1 MIRIQCDPG
10 VDDYDN
16 SNCSRNDCTSSDDA
30 NDASDDCGS
39 SQMSRLQNT
48 VIVTLMKSSRIVKF
62 SEARS
67 QQLSTTQFNDNNTDS
82 RYGCEKFNSLNPLVF
97 VSTVLRV
104 LIVATVLL
112 NLWKCADQVLVLVLE
127 SVPVV
132 TCICTWVYHLV

>member
-1 MIRIQCDPG
+1 M
-10 VDDYDN
+10 
-16 SNCSRNDCTSSDDA
+16 
-30 NDASDDCGS
+30 
-39 SQMSRLQNT
+39 
-48 VIVTLMKSSRIVKF
+48 KF

-67 QQLSTTQFNDNNTDS
+67 RQKARLSTTQFHDNNTDS

-112 NLWKCADQVLVLVLE
+112 NLRKCADQAQVLE
-127 SVPVV
+127 SIPVV

>member
-1 MIRIQCDPG
+1 
-10 VDDYDN
+10 
-16 SNCSRNDCTSSDDA
+16 
-30 NDASDDCGS
+30 
-39 SQMSRLQNT
+39 
-48 VIVTLMKSSRIVKF
+48 MKFI
-62 SEARS
+62 EARS
-67 QQLSTTQFNDNNTDS
+67 QQKARLSTTQFHDNNTDS

-112 NLWKCADQVLVLVLE
+112 NLRKCADQALVLVLE

>member
-1 MIRIQCDPG
+1 M
-10 VDDYDN
+10 
-16 SNCSRNDCTSSDDA
+16 
-30 NDASDDCGS
+30 
-39 SQMSRLQNT
+39 
-48 VIVTLMKSSRIVKF
+48 KF

-67 QQLSTTQFNDNNTDS
+67 QQKARLSTTQFHDNTDS
-82 RYGCEKFNSLNPLVF
+82 WYGCEKFNSLNPLVF

-112 NLWKCADQVLVLVLE
+112 NLRKCTDQAWVLVLE

>member
-1 MIRIQCDPG
+1 
-10 VDDYDN
+10 
-16 SNCSRNDCTSSDDA
+16 
-30 NDASDDCGS
+30 
-39 SQMSRLQNT
+39 
-48 VIVTLMKSSRIVKF
+48 MKSSRIVKF

-82 RYGCEKFNSLNPLVF
+82 WYGCEKFNSLNPLVF

-112 NLWKCADQVLVLVLE
+112 NLRKCADQALVLVLE

>member
-1 MIRIQCDPG
+1 M
-10 VDDYDN
+10 
-16 SNCSRNDCTSSDDA
+16 
-30 NDASDDCGS
+30 
-39 SQMSRLQNT
+39 
-48 VIVTLMKSSRIVKF
+48 IVTLKKSSRIVKF

-67 QQLSTTQFNDNNTDS
+67 QQKARLSTTQFHDNNTDS

-112 NLWKCADQVLVLVLE
+112 NLRKCTDQALVLVLE

>member
-1 MIRIQCDPG
+1 
-10 VDDYDN
+10 
-16 SNCSRNDCTSSDDA
+16 
-30 NDASDDCGS
+30 
-39 SQMSRLQNT
+39 MSRLQNT

-112 NLWKCADQVLVLVLE
+112 NLRKCADQVWVMVLE